1 MPRLVWLGLPLV
13 FVVFSFAGRAEDVP
27 PHRADVLALQE
38 LIQKTIEQAEP
49 SVACIL
55 VSRSDEYKR
64 FNAAPPDEES
74 GKLGRFDGSPYT
86 RLYGP
91 HNADKEAEARRLLV
105 KTTLDLSDPDVIPES
120 FGSGVVIDAESGLV
134 LTMAHVIH
142 DATKIYVRLPGGR
155 GSWADVHAADPRS
168 DLAVLRLL
176 DPPPDLKAIKRGDG
190 SHLRKGQFVLCLANP
205 FAAGFRDGSPSA
217 SWGIISNLQRRV
229 SGVTS
234 EMERPGVKPTLHHYG
249 TMIQTDV
256 RIALGCS
263 GGALLNLDGELIGL
277 TTAQAA
283 LTGSESP
290 GGYAVPLDAPMT
302 RIIEVLSRGE
312 EVEYGFLG
320 VGFDN
325 MEGRKEQ
332 DAGVLLMRV
341 EEGSP
346 AERAGLTAGERITA
360 INGNPIRDND
370 DLYLQIG
377 LCLAGG
383 TARVEATSREGRS
396 RTVLVKMA
404 KSYTPGKA
412 IASHRPAPRGGMRV
426 DYPSI
431 LGQRLGLQ
439 RIPSGVAIREIVPGG
454 AADKARLKVDNVVT
468 QVGGRPVKTP
478 AEFYDAMTKAGGP
491 VELTILNQENRQ
503 DRVTIDPK

>member
-1 MPRLVWLGLPLV
+1 MPRLAWIGLPLLLL
-13 FVVFSFAGRAEDVP
+13 SFPLVGTADDP
-27 PHRADVLALQE
+27 PRSADLLALQNR
-38 LIQKTIEQAEP
+38 IQKTIERAEP
-49 SVACIL
+49 SIACIL

-64 FNAAPPDEES
+64 FNAAPPDEDS
-74 GKLGRFDGSPYT
+74 GKLGRFDGSPYA
-86 RLYGP
+86 RPFGF
-91 HNADKEAEARRLLV
+91 NNGDKEAEAKRRLI
-105 KTTLDLSDPDVIPES
+105 KTTLDLSDPDVVPES
-120 FGSGVVIDAESGLV
+120 FGSGVVIDADNALV

-142 DATKIYVRLPGGR
+142 DATKIYVRLPGGQ

-176 DPPPDLKAIKRGDG
+176 DPPVGLKALKRGDG

-217 SWGIISNLQRRV
+217 SWGIVSNLQRRV

-249 TMIQTDV
+249 TLVQTDV
-256 RIALGCS
+256 RLALGCS
-263 GGALLNLDGELIGL
+263 GGALLNLDGELIGV

-283 LTGSESP
+283 LAGSEAP
-290 GGYAVPLDAPMT
+290 GGYAVPLDGPMK

-325 MEGRKEQ
+325 GDGRRGRG
-332 DAGVLLMRV
+332 DGVVLMRV

-346 AERAGLTAGERITA
+346 AARAGLLSGDRITA
-360 INGNPIRDND
+360 VNDNPIRDND

-377 LCLAGG
+377 LCLAGSE
-383 TARVEATSREGRS
+383 AMVETTDPNGRS
-396 RTVLVKMA
+396 RTVKVTMA
-404 KSYTPGKA
+404 KSFTPGKT

-431 LGQRLGLQ
+431 LGQRLGLL
-439 RIPSGVAIREIVPGG
+439 RIPEGVAIREVVPGG
-454 AADKARLKVDNVVT
+454 AADKARLKEDNVITHVNGRAVT
-468 QVGGRPVKTP
+468 TP
-478 AEFYDAMTKAGGP
+478 AEFYEAMTKAVGP
-491 VELTILNQENRQ
+491 VELTVSNQENQQ